1 LKSNLESVQ
10 ESCSPFR
17 FREVQSA
24 KMSRKDNPSTVLE
37 QPHTADTY
45 LELDGRKSH
54 NIVV

>member
-1 LKSNLESVQ
+1 MKSNLESIQ

-24 KMSRKDNPSTVLE
+24 KTSRKDDPSAVLE

-54 NIVV
+54 NVVV